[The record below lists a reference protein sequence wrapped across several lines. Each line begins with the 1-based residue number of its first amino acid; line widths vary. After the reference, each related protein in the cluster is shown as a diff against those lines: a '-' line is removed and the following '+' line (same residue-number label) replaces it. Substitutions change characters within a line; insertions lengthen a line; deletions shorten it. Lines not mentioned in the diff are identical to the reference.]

1 MAYLPRD
8 PAKTKVLTRPW
19 PRSDLAGPFDDD
31 EKHRT
36 AKQQNKVGKKIKQTC
51 LSSKGSL
58 IPLGNN
64 ANLSQ
69 RAPVPVREKL
79 GGNQGSAQVAFNW
92 DHVKP
97 NKESA

>member
-8 PAKTKVLTRPW
+8 SAKTKVLTRPW

-36 AKQQNKVGKKIKQTC
+36 AKQQNKVGNKIKQTC

-64 ANLSQ
+64 EISLNARRFQFGRRWAETKAARRSRSN
-69 RAPVPVREKL
+69 ETT
-79 GGNQGSAQVAFNW
+79 
-92 DHVKP
+92 
-97 NKESA
+97 